1 MRRAR
6 VRALPW
12 LLCAALS
19 ACAVGPDFKAPDG
32 LGNDEPAH
40 WRDPQ
45 RANDAASSGQ
55 APKPGAGAAK
65 VPPADDVASQ
75 PTEDSDPDPRWW
87 RTFNDPLL
95 DQLIERAAQSNLDL
109 REAVLRI
116 EEARAQA
123 QGAAAQGLPN
133 LRASASYTR
142 EQLGIK
148 GILDD
153 ENANSSIDRPG
164 APGSPLNQVAPGAGT
179 AAENGARNLVNQL
192 EQPINLWQ
200 AGFDASWEL
209 DLFGRVRRSV
219 EAANAQTEAALE
231 SRNDALLSLEGE
243 VAQTYMQLRGAQ
255 AQLDI
260 AKRLVDEQNGVL
272 TLTQSQAKVGLA
284 SQQDV
289 QSAAAQLESTRAQLP
304 QFEQQIAQA
313 LNGLSYLLAEPPGA
327 LDDELATPA
336 ALPPVP
342 PTVATGVPATL
353 ARRRPDIRRAEANLH
368 AATASV
374 GVAVAQ
380 FYPDISLTGQIGLRG
395 TYASDLARWSH
406 LFYSFGPSVSL
417 PIFEGGALVSNLKVS
432 KAEQAQAAL
441 EYRKTVL
448 LALRDVDNALAVYR
462 TDQTRRTSL
471 ERSAAAQQD
480 AFELA
485 RESYRKGLTNFID
498 VLDAERQL
506 SQVRQQYAQSTT
518 QVSTDLV
525 ALYKA
530 LGGGWTQPP
539 ETADAADTREALA
552 AVRGQPAAAAH
563 RADAVPA
570 QTAQPGAQRGMSEAA
585 AQEGGQGADREAGRE
600 AGQEAGQEAG
610 REAEQES
617 GQAAEPEAARDP
629 AQRAPQST
637 AQDSPG
643 SR

>member
-1 MRRAR
+1 MTVDMKKTQRPHLRFCSNLA
-6 VRALPW
+6 AL
-12 LLCAALS
+12 LLCAALT
-19 ACAVGPDFKAPDG
+19 ACAVGPDFKAPNG
-32 LGNDEPAH
+32 LGQDEPAH

-45 RANDAASSGQ
+45 RANDAASNGE

-65 VPPADDVASQ
+65 VPDASAVSSH

-87 RTFNDPLL
+87 RTFNDPTL
-95 DQLIERAAQSNLDL
+95 DRLIARAAQSNLDL

-116 EEARAQA
+116 EEARAQV

-133 LRASASYTR
+133 VRATGSYTR

-153 ENANSSIDRPG
+153 ENVNLDQLG
-164 APGSPLNQVAPGAGT
+164 APGSPVSQIAPGQSAT
-179 AAENGARNLVNQL
+179 VQNGARNLVNQL

-219 EAANAQTEAALE
+219 EAANAQTEAAVE

-243 VAQTYMQLRGAQ
+243 VAQNYMQLRGAQ
-255 AQLDI
+255 VQLDI

-313 LNGLSYLLAEPPGA
+313 LNGLAYLLAEPPGA
-327 LDDELATPA
+327 LDDELSTPA
-336 ALPPVP
+336 AVPPVP
-342 PTVATGVPATL
+342 PVVATGLPSTL
-353 ARRRPDIRRAEANLH
+353 ARRRPDIRRAEADLH
-368 AATASV
+368 AATANV

-395 TYASDLARWSH
+395 THASDLARWSH

-432 KAEQAQAAL
+432 KAQQAEAAL

-480 AFELA
+480 AFDLA
-485 RESYRKGLTNFID
+485 RESYRKGLTNFIN

-530 LGGGWTQPP
+530 LGGGWEETPQPTP
-539 ETADAADTREALA
+539 
-552 AVRGQPAAAAH
+552 
-563 RADAVPA
+563 
-570 QTAQPGAQRGMSEAA
+570 
-585 AQEGGQGADREAGRE
+585 
-600 AGQEAGQEAG
+600 
-610 REAEQES
+610 
-617 GQAAEPEAARDP
+617 
-629 AQRAPQST
+629 
-637 AQDSPG
+637 
-643 SR
+643 

>member
-1 MRRAR
+1 MTVDMKKRQRPCSRAS
-6 VRALPW
+6 AL
-12 LLCAALS
+12 LLCTALS
-19 ACAVGPDFKAPDG
+19 ACAVGPDFKAPNG
-32 LGNDEPAH
+32 LGQDQPAH

-45 RANDAASSGQ
+45 RANDAAANGD

-65 VPPADDVASQ
+65 VPDATTVSSH
-75 PTEDSDPDPRWW
+75 PTEDSDPDPHWW
-87 RTFNDPLL
+87 RTFSDPTL
-95 DQLIERAAQSNLDL
+95 DRLIARAAQSNLDL

-116 EEARAQA
+116 EEARAQV

-133 LRASASYTR
+133 VRATGSYTR
-142 EQLGIK
+142 EQLGLK

-153 ENANSSIDRPG
+153 ENVNSRIDQLG
-164 APGSPLNQVAPGAGT
+164 APGSAVNQNAPGQGAT
-179 AAENGARNLVNQL
+179 IQNGARNLVNQL
-192 EQPINLWQ
+192 EQPVNLWQ

-219 EAANAQTEAALE
+219 EAANAQTEAAIE

-243 VAQTYMQLRGAQ
+243 VAQNYMQLRGAQ

-260 AKRLVDEQNGVL
+260 ARRLVDEQNSVL

-327 LDDELATPA
+327 LDDELSTPA

-342 PTVATGVPATL
+342 PVVATGVPSTL
-353 ARRRPDIRRAEANLH
+353 ARRRPDIRRAEADLH
-368 AATASV
+368 AATANV

-395 TYASDLARWSH
+395 THANDLSHWSN

-432 KAEQAQAAL
+432 KAQQAEAAL

-480 AFELA
+480 AFDLA

-518 QVSTDLV
+518 QVSTDLI

-530 LGGGWTQPP
+530 LGGGWQ
-539 ETADAADTREALA
+539 ET
-552 AVRGQPAAAAH
+552 
-563 RADAVPA
+563 
-570 QTAQPGAQRGMSEAA
+570 PGAT
-585 AQEGGQGADREAGRE
+585 
-600 AGQEAGQEAG
+600 
-610 REAEQES
+610 
-617 GQAAEPEAARDP
+617 P
-629 AQRAPQST
+629 
-637 AQDSPG
+637 
-643 SR
+643 

>member
-342 PTVATGVPATL
+342 
-353 ARRRPDIRRAEANLH
+353 
-368 AATASV
+368 
-374 GVAVAQ
+374 
-380 FYPDISLTGQIGLRG
+380 
-395 TYASDLARWSH
+395 
-406 LFYSFGPSVSL
+406 
-417 PIFEGGALVSNLKVS
+417 
-432 KAEQAQAAL
+432 
-441 EYRKTVL
+441 
-448 LALRDVDNALAVYR
+448 
-462 TDQTRRTSL
+462 
-471 ERSAAAQQD
+471 
-480 AFELA
+480 
-485 RESYRKGLTNFID
+485 
-498 VLDAERQL
+498 
-506 SQVRQQYAQSTT
+506 
-518 QVSTDLV
+518 
-525 ALYKA
+525 
-530 LGGGWTQPP
+530 
-539 ETADAADTREALA
+539 
-552 AVRGQPAAAAH
+552 
-563 RADAVPA
+563 
-570 QTAQPGAQRGMSEAA
+570 
-585 AQEGGQGADREAGRE
+585 
-600 AGQEAGQEAG
+600 
-610 REAEQES
+610 
-617 GQAAEPEAARDP
+617 
-629 AQRAPQST
+629 
-637 AQDSPG
+637 
-643 SR
+643 

>member
-1 MRRAR
+1 MTVDMKKRRR
-6 VRALPW
+6 PCSRAFAL
-12 LLCAALS
+12 LLCAAVS
-19 ACAVGPDFKAPDG
+19 ACAVGPDFKAPNG
-32 LGNDEPAH
+32 LGQDEPGH

-45 RANDAASSGQ
+45 RANDAASSGD

-65 VPPADDVASQ
+65 VPDADTVASH

-87 RTFNDPLL
+87 RTFNDPTL
-95 DQLIERAAQSNLDL
+95 DRLIARAAQSNLDL

-116 EEARAQA
+116 EEARAQV

-133 LRASASYTR
+133 VRATGSYTR

-153 ENANSSIDRPG
+153 ENVNLDQLG
-164 APGSPLNQVAPGAGT
+164 APGSPVNQIAPGQG
-179 AAENGARNLVNQL
+179 AAVQNGARNLVNQL

-219 EAANAQTEAALE
+219 EAANAQTEAAVE

-243 VAQTYMQLRGAQ
+243 VAQNYMQLRGAQ

-260 AKRLVDEQNGVL
+260 ARRLVDEQNGVL

-327 LDDELATPA
+327 LDDELSTPA

-342 PTVATGVPATL
+342 PVVATGLPSTL

-368 AATASV
+368 AATANV

-432 KAEQAQAAL
+432 KAQQAEAAL

-480 AFELA
+480 AFNLA

-530 LGGGWTQPP
+530 LGGGWEQTPGADGAVSAPASAPTASLSATAKEAAPQDTQP
-539 ETADAADTREALA
+539 
-552 AVRGQPAAAAH
+552 
-563 RADAVPA
+563 
-570 QTAQPGAQRGMSEAA
+570 
-585 AQEGGQGADREAGRE
+585 
-600 AGQEAGQEAG
+600 
-610 REAEQES
+610 
-617 GQAAEPEAARDP
+617 
-629 AQRAPQST
+629 
-637 AQDSPG
+637 

>member
-1 MRRAR
+1 MTVDTKKRPRAR
-6 VRALPW
+6 SHAFAL
-12 LLCAALS
+12 LLCVALS
-19 ACAVGPDFKAPDG
+19 ACAVGPDFKAPNG
-32 LGNDEPAH
+32 LGQDEPAH

-45 RANDAASSGQ
+45 RANDATSNGE
-55 APKPGAGAAK
+55 APKPGGGAAK
-65 VPPADDVASQ
+65 VPDATAVSSH

-87 RTFNDPLL
+87 RSFDDPTL
-95 DQLIERAAQSNLDL
+95 DRLIARAAQSNLDL

-116 EEARAQA
+116 EQARAQV

-133 LRASASYTR
+133 VRATGSYTR

-153 ENANSSIDRPG
+153 QNVNSRIDALG
-164 APGSPLNQVAPGAGT
+164 ASGQGASVQ
-179 AAENGARNLVNQL
+179 NGARNLVDQL

-219 EAANAQTEAALE
+219 EAANAQTEAAVE

-243 VAQTYMQLRGAQ
+243 VAQNYMQLRGAQ

-304 QFEQQIAQA
+304 QFEQQIVQA

-327 LDDELATPA
+327 LDDELSTPA
-336 ALPPVP
+336 AVPPVP
-342 PTVATGVPATL
+342 PVVATGLPSTL

-368 AATASV
+368 AATANV

-395 TYASDLARWSH
+395 THASDLARWSH

-417 PIFEGGALVSNLKVS
+417 PIFEGGALVSNLKVT
-432 KAEQAQAAL
+432 KAQQAEAAL

-480 AFELA
+480 AFDLA

-530 LGGGWTQPP
+530 LGGGWEQT
-539 ETADAADTREALA
+539 
-552 AVRGQPAAAAH
+552 PA
-563 RADAVPA
+563 RNP
-570 QTAQPGAQRGMSEAA
+570 
-585 AQEGGQGADREAGRE
+585 
-600 AGQEAGQEAG
+600 
-610 REAEQES
+610 
-617 GQAAEPEAARDP
+617 
-629 AQRAPQST
+629 
-637 AQDSPG
+637 
-643 SR
+643 

>member
-1 MRRAR
+1 MTVDMKKTRRPCS
-6 VRALPW
+6 RAFAL
-12 LLCAALS
+12 LLCTALS
-19 ACAVGPDFKAPDG
+19 ACAVGPDFKAPNG
-32 LGNDEPAH
+32 LGQDEPAH

-45 RANDAASSGQ
+45 RANDAASNGE

-65 VPPADDVASQ
+65 VPDASTVASH

-87 RTFNDPLL
+87 RTFNDPTL
-95 DQLIERAAQSNLDL
+95 DRLIERAAQSNLDL

-116 EEARAQA
+116 EEARAQV

-133 LRASASYTR
+133 VRATGSYTR

-153 ENANSSIDRPG
+153 ENVNLNELG
-164 APGSPLNQVAPGAGT
+164 APGSPVNQIAPGQG
-179 AAENGARNLVNQL
+179 AAVQNGARNLVNQL

-219 EAANAQTEAALE
+219 EAANAQTEAAVE

-243 VAQTYMQLRGAQ
+243 VAQNYMQLRGAQ

-260 AKRLVDEQNGVL
+260 ARRLVDEQNSVL

-327 LDDELATPA
+327 LDDELSTPA

-342 PTVATGVPATL
+342 PVVATGLPSTL
-353 ARRRPDIRRAEANLH
+353 ARRRPDIRRAEADLH
-368 AATASV
+368 AATANV

-395 TYASDLARWSH
+395 THASDLARWSH

-432 KAEQAQAAL
+432 KAQQAEAAL

-480 AFELA
+480 AFDLA

-530 LGGGWTQPP
+530 LGGGWQ
-539 ETADAADTREALA
+539 ETPGAAA
-552 AVRGQPAAAAH
+552 AGDVPAAAAH
-563 RADAVPA
+563 
-570 QTAQPGAQRGMSEAA
+570 
-585 AQEGGQGADREAGRE
+585 
-600 AGQEAGQEAG
+600 
-610 REAEQES
+610 
-617 GQAAEPEAARDP
+617 
-629 AQRAPQST
+629 
-637 AQDSPG
+637 
-643 SR
+643 